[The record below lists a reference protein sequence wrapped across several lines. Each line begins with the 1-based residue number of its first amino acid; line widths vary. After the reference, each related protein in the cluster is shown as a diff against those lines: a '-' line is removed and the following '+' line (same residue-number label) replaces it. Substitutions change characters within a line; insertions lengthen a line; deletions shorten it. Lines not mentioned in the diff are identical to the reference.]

1 MSDDWEGSL
10 FKLLPLLLIF
20 NSNLIQK
27 QMGFGSV
34 HIKALLTQPA
44 QHGCG
49 PDLNHSFHR
58 LWEGRDTNGL
68 MRVEEHQK
76 SKSLFVQREQMD
88 HALSV
93 LHEKVSEHG
102 FL

>member
-1 MSDDWEGSL
+1 
-10 FKLLPLLLIF
+10 
-20 NSNLIQK
+20 
-27 QMGFGSV
+27 
-34 HIKALLTQPA
+34 
-44 QHGCG
+44 
-49 PDLNHSFHR
+49 
-58 LWEGRDTNGL
+58 